1 MSTPALHLDT
11 SYVRDERG
19 RIVRT
24 REPDSSHGAWFVLSR
39 SVHTTAWATHAA
51 ISDAMALELDRLAR
65 EEPPSH
71 DLREPPTHAERYLAL
86 ISQER
91 GAGSIQTISGPV
103 FVFPERI
110 EPVSGVVEIHDEAA
124 LNHHM
129 KGWLPGEIAAGRAP
143 VMAVIA
149 DGFPVSACCCARL
162 TDKTAEAGLDTAE
175 AFRRRGFA
183 VRVTAAW
190 ALAIRASGR
199 VPMYTTAWTNEASRG
214 VARKLGLIQYAVDWR
229 VW

>member
-19 RIVRT
+19 RITHT
-24 REPDSSHGAWFVLSR
+24 REPDSSHGAWFVISR
-39 SVHTTAWATHAA
+39 STQATAWAVHAA
-51 ISDAMALELDRLAR
+51 ISDATAHELDRLAR
-65 EEPPSH
+65 QEPPSH
-71 DLREPPTHAERYLAL
+71 DLREPPVHAERYVAL
-86 ISQER
+86 IAQER
-91 GAGSIQTISGPV
+91 GAASIRTISGPS
-103 FVFPERI
+103 FLFPERI
-110 EPVSGVVEIHDEAA
+110 EPVSGVVEIEDEAA

-143 VMAVIA
+143 VMAVVE

-162 TDKTAEAGLDTAE
+162 TDTTAEAGLDTAE

-199 VPMYTTAWTNEASRG
+199 VPMYNPAWTNEASRG
-214 VARKLGLIQYAVDWR
+214 VAQKLGLIQYAVDWR
-229 VW
+229 VA

>member
-11 SYVRDERG
+11 CFVRDEHG
-19 RIVRT
+19 RILRS
-24 REPDSSHGAWFVLSR
+24 REPDSYHGSWFFISR
-39 SVHTTAWATHAA
+39 SMHATAWAVHAA
-51 ISDAMALELDRLAR
+51 ISDATAQELDRLAR
-65 EEPPSH
+65 QEPPSR
-71 DLREPPTHAERYLAL
+71 DLREPPVHAERYLAL
-86 ISQER
+86 IAHER
-91 GAGSIQTISGPV
+91 GADAVQTVSGPA

-110 EPVSGVVEIHDEAA
+110 EPVSGIVEIHDEAA
-124 LNHHM
+124 LNHHL

-143 VMAVIA
+143 VMAVVE
-149 DGFPVSACCCARL
+149 DGFAVSACCCARL
-162 TDKTAEAGLDTAE
+162 TDKDAEAGLDTAE

-199 VPMYTTAWTNEASRG
+199 VPRYGTAWTNEASLG

-229 VW
+229 VT